1 MKGEPTQ
8 TTTRTRPYTCV
19 QAALVIVDFQNE
31 WTDKNADDYLGNLSK
46 LIKKTNKL
54 IDACRSKNYKIIFT
68 RHVAGAE
75 GPFAQ
80 NSEGIKIISK
90 LHKEKYDSLVTKH
103 KVSPFYQ
110 SSLEK
115 ELKGIDEIT
124 VAGILTN
131 MCVRSLIQDAYDR
144 DFKITV
150 VKDCCITYSNE
161 VQKFTFKDLKETR
174 PEIK

>member
-8 TTTRTRPYTCV
+8 SV
-19 QAALVIVDFQNE
+19 QAALVLVDFQNE
-31 WTDKNADDYLGNLSK
+31 WIDKNADDYLGNLAK
-46 LIKKTNKL
+46 LIGKTNKL
-54 IDACRSKNYKIIFT
+54 IDVCRSKNYKIIFT
-68 RHVAGAE
+68 QHIAGAK

-90 LHKEKYDSLVTKH
+90 LNKMKSDSLVTKH

-110 SSLEK
+110 SSLDK
-115 ELKGIDEIT
+115 ELKGIKEII

-131 MCVRSLIQDAYDR
+131 MCVRSLVQDAYDR
-144 DFKITV
+144 DFDITV
-150 VKDCCITYSNE
+150 VQDCCVTYSKE

-174 PEIK
+174 PEVKFVSLENFT